1 MGAGGHV
8 ICGGHISCILELG
21 YMWTVVWP
29 SSLVAQWS
37 NVECWHLT
45 SGTAPCA
52 ESAKQELGFDIPFEL
67 NARKCE
73 DTAQP

>member
-1 MGAGGHV
+1 MDCGHV
-8 ICGGHISCILELG
+8 ICGGHISCILELS

-29 SSLVAQWS
+29 SSLFWPNGQM
-37 NVECWHLT
+37 VECLASHKWH
-45 SGTAPCA
+45 A

-67 NARKCE
+67 NAPKCE